1 MSITTNEPKSRR
13 LSLDW
18 LSLDW
23 LSLDSWAVTAAVL
36 FIVLV
41 VAGIFPRV
49 PW

>member
-1 MSITTNEPKSRR
+1 MSLATTADDHAGPTLRRR
-13 LSLDW
+13 LIELVPGIG
-18 LSLDW
+18 L
-23 LSLDSWAVTAAVL
+23 L

>member
-1 MSITTNEPKSRR
+1 MSITTSEPKSPRF
-13 LSLDW
+13 SLDW
-18 LSLDW
+18 LSLGW

>member
-1 MSITTNEPKSRR
+1 MSITTTTPKSPRF
-13 LSLDW
+13 SP
-18 LSLDW
+18 DW